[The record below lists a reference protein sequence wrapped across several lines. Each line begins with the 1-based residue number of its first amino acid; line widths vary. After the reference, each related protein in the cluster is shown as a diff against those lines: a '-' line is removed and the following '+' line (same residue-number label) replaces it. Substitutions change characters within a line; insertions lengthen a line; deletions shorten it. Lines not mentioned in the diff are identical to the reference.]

1 MIQTSVS
8 LEKSSRTRI
17 FLFFFFGGGGGVGL
31 KINYPVYFFS
41 DRISDFRGGPLEI

>member
-17 FLFFFFGGGGGVGL
+17 FLFFLGGGGVGL

-41 DRISDFRGGPLEI
+41 DRISDFRGGP

>member
-17 FLFFFFGGGGGVGL
+17 FLFFWGGGVGL